1 MSDEMNKKEDKEVV
15 VEDKKE
21 AVEVK
26 SADVGVAS
34 DNEETKV
41 FTKKK
46 KNKNNR
52 QIRKGQAHIHSTYN
66 NTIVTI
72 TDLNGAV
79 LGWSSAGVIGFKG
92 AKKST
97 PYAATQIVNTVVE
110 KVQKNNIKELQVFV
124 KGVGGGRD
132 AAIRALAA
140 KGFEISLIK
149 DITPIA
155 HNGCKRRK
163 PRRV

>member
-1 MSDEMNKKEDKEVV
+1 MNDELTTTEEMQKNDTVAQPEKQDHVVSGKRKKSG
-15 VEDKKE
+15 
-21 AVEVK
+21 A
-26 SADVGVAS
+26 
-34 DNEETKV
+34 
-41 FTKKK
+41 
-46 KNKNNR
+46 R
-52 QIRKGQAHIHSTYN
+52 QIRKGQAHIQSTYN
-66 NTIVTI
+66 NTIITI

-79 LGWSSAGVIGFKG
+79 LGWSSSGSLGFKG

-97 PYAATQIVNTVVE
+97 PYAASQIINNVLE

-149 DITPIA
+149 DVTPIA
-155 HNGCKRRK
+155 HNGCKKRK

>member
-1 MSDEMNKKEDKEVV
+1 MSDEMNKKEDKI
-15 VEDKKE
+15 VETDDKK
-21 AVEVK
+21 AVDAV
-26 SADVGVAS
+26 VAS
-34 DNEETKV
+34 G
-41 FTKKK
+41 KKGTADGARSAKPK
-46 KNKNNR
+46 KNTKR
-52 QIRKGQAHIHSTYN
+52 QIRKGQAHIKSTYN
-66 NTIVTI
+66 NTIITI

-79 LGWSSAGVIGFKG
+79 LGWSSAGTLGFKG

-97 PYAATQIVNTVVE
+97 PYAASQIVNAVVE

-149 DITPIA
+149 DITPVA
-155 HNGCKRRK
+155 HNGCRRRK

>member
-1 MSDEMNKKEDKEVV
+1 MSDEKLTKEDVKSEADAAV
-15 VEDKKE
+15 
-21 AVEVK
+21 AVEK
-26 SADVGVAS
+26 TEDVSVTEEKTVAQPS
-34 DNEETKV
+34 
-41 FTKKK
+41 KKK
-46 KNKNNR
+46 KGGKR
-52 QIRKGQAHIHSTYN
+52 QIRKGQAHIQSTYN
-66 NTIVTI
+66 NTIVTV

-79 LGWSSAGVIGFKG
+79 LGWSSAGALGFKG

-97 PYAATQIVNTVVE
+97 PYAASQIVNDVVE
-110 KVQKNNIKELQVFV
+110 KIQKNNVKELQVFV

-155 HNGCKRRK
+155 HNGCTRRK

>member
-1 MSDEMNKKEDKEVV
+1 MSDEKITKEENVVEEAKKDTTTNKEAKNNASEVV
-15 VEDKKE
+15 HTPKAKKSG
-21 AVEVK
+21 K
-26 SADVGVAS
+26 
-34 DNEETKV
+34 
-41 FTKKK
+41 
-46 KNKNNR
+46 R
-52 QIRKGQAHIHSTYN
+52 QIRKGQAHIQSTYN

-79 LGWSSAGVIGFKG
+79 LGWSSAGTLGFKG

-97 PYAATQIVNTVVE
+97 PYAASQIVNAVVE
-110 KVQKNNIKELQVFV
+110 KVQKNNIKELQIFV

-140 KGFEISLIK
+140 KGFDISLIK

-155 HNGCKRRK
+155 HNGCTRRK

>member
-1 MSDEMNKKEDKEVV
+1 MSDEKTIKEEKKPTEKVVFEEKKEASAKEVV
-15 VEDKKE
+15 TAQPLKRKKSG
-21 AVEVK
+21 K
-26 SADVGVAS
+26 
-34 DNEETKV
+34 
-41 FTKKK
+41 
-46 KNKNNR
+46 R
-52 QIRKGQAHIHSTYN
+52 QIRKGQAHIQSTYN

-79 LGWSSAGVIGFKG
+79 LGWSSAGSLGFKG

-97 PYAATQIVNTVVE
+97 PYAASQIVNDVVE
-110 KVQKNNIKELQVFV
+110 KIQKNNIKELQVFV

-155 HNGCKRRK
+155 HNGCTRRK

>member
-1 MSDEMNKKEDKEVV
+1 MSDEINKKEDKVV
-15 VEDKKE
+15 KEDIKT
-21 AVEVK
+21 AVETMSTDDKEPVK
-26 SADVGVAS
+26 I
-34 DNEETKV
+34 
-41 FTKKK
+41 KKK
-46 KNKNNR
+46 KSRGNR
-52 QIRKGQAHIHSTYN
+52 QIRKGQAHIQATYN

-97 PYAATQIVNTVVE
+97 PYAASQIVNAVVE

-155 HNGCKRRK
+155 HNGCRRRK

>member
-1 MSDEMNKKEDKEVV
+1 MNDELTTKEEVQKSDTPAQAEVQSPAAVVAKRKKSG
-15 VEDKKE
+15 
-21 AVEVK
+21 A
-26 SADVGVAS
+26 
-34 DNEETKV
+34 
-41 FTKKK
+41 
-46 KNKNNR
+46 R
-52 QIRKGQAHIHSTYN
+52 QIRKGQAHIQSTYN
-66 NTIVTI
+66 NTIITI

-79 LGWSSAGVIGFKG
+79 LGWSSSGSLGFKG

-97 PYAATQIVNTVVE
+97 PYAASQIINNVLE
-110 KVQKNNIKELQVFV
+110 KVQKNNIKELQVYV

-149 DITPIA
+149 DVTPIA
-155 HNGCKRRK
+155 HNGCRKRK

>member
-1 MSDEMNKKEDKEVV
+1 MSDEMNKKEEKEVV
-15 VEDKKE
+15 AEDE
-21 AVEVK
+21 VGAVEAK
-26 SADVGVAS
+26 STDVS
-34 DNEETKV
+34 S
-41 FTKKK
+41 TKKDEK
-46 KNKNNR
+46 PVKRLSKNKNNR
-52 QIRKGQAHIHSTYN
+52 QIRKGQAHIQSTYN

-79 LGWSSAGVIGFKG
+79 LGWSSAGIIGFKG

-97 PYAATQIVNTVVE
+97 PYAAAQIVNAVVE

-155 HNGCKRRK
+155 HNGCRRRK

>member
-1 MSDEMNKKEDKEVV
+1 MSDDIKKKEDKIVEKSTKKVADLV
-15 VEDKKE
+15 GAKEDKTANVGK
-21 AVEVK
+21 K
-26 SADVGVAS
+26 S
-34 DNEETKV
+34 
-41 FTKKK
+41 KKGGK
-46 KNKNNR
+46 R
-52 QIRKGQAHIHSTYN
+52 QIRKAQAHIQSTYN

-79 LGWSSAGVIGFKG
+79 LGWASAGILGFKG

-97 PYAATQIVNTVVE
+97 PYAASQIVNAVVE

-132 AAIRALAA
+132 ASIRALAA

-155 HNGCKRRK
+155 HNGCRRRK

>member
-1 MSDEMNKKEDKEVV
+1 MSDDMMTTKEVDANTASTKTATKDTV
-15 VEDKKE
+15 VEEAAVSTSKRGKKG
-21 AVEVK
+21 
-26 SADVGVAS
+26 GV
-34 DNEETKV
+34 
-41 FTKKK
+41 
-46 KNKNNR
+46 R
-52 QIRKGQAHIHSTYN
+52 QIRKGQAHIHATYN
-66 NTIVTI
+66 NTIITI

-79 LGWSSAGVIGFKG
+79 LGWSSSGSLGFKG

-97 PYAATQIVNTVVE
+97 PFAASQIVNAVVE

-140 KGFEISLIK
+140 KGFDISLIK
-149 DITPIA
+149 DLTPVA
-155 HNGCKRRK
+155 HNGCRARK